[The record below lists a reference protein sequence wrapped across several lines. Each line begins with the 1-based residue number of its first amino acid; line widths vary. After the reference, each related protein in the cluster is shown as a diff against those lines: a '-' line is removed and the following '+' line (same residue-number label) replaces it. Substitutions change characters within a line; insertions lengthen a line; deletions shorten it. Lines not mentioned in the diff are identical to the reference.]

1 MIFTRSPR
9 ARQKNRRAVAVS
21 PPVNRAA
28 LVIARVCQ
36 QALLMEA
43 KLPEVTGRSSVS
55 DATRAVAG
63 AGDGGDAV
71 EDGVAVLTAK
81 VRAKAQAK
89 AKVNTAIAASMAVE
103 EAVDN
108 AAASPVLWIT
118 AIATRTVATIWA
130 TPCDPPE
137 AAASNVA
144 EAASV
149 LVAAG
154 EADAAADSSPTFRS
168 R

>member
-1 MIFTRSPR
+1 
-9 ARQKNRRAVAVS
+9 
-21 PPVNRAA
+21 
-28 LVIARVCQ
+28 VCQ

-71 EDGVAVLTAK
+71 EDGAAVQTA
-81 VRAKAQAK
+81 RAKAQAK
-89 AKVNTAIAASMAVE
+89 ANTAIAASMAVE

>member
-9 ARQKNRRAVAVS
+9 ARQKNRRAVAGS

-71 EDGVAVLTAK
+71 EDGAAVQTA
-81 VRAKAQAK
+81 RAKAQAK
-89 AKVNTAIAASMAVE
+89 ANTAIAASMAVE

>member
-28 LVIARVCQ
+28 LAIARVCQ

-71 EDGVAVLTAK
+71 EDGAAVQTA
-81 VRAKAQAK
+81 RAKAQAK

-118 AIATRTVATIWA
+118 AIATRTVATTWA
-130 TPCDPPE
+130 TPCGPRE

>member
-9 ARQKNRRAVAVS
+9 ARQKNRRAVAAGS
-21 PPVNRAA
+21 PTVKRAA
-28 LVIARVCQ
+28 LAIARVSQ
-36 QALLMEA
+36 QVLLTEA
-43 KLPEVTGRSSVS
+43 KLRAGTGRSSAS
-55 DATRAVAG
+55 DATREVAE
-63 AGDGGDAV
+63 AEDGGDAV
-71 EDGVAVLTAK
+71 EDGVAVRTA
-81 VRAKAQAK
+81 RAKAQAK
-89 AKVNTAIAASMAVE
+89 AKVSTAIVASMAVE

-108 AAASPVLWIT
+108 AAASPALWIT
-118 AIATRTVATIWA
+118 ATATRTAATTWA
-130 TPCDPPE
+130 TPCGPRE

-144 EAASV
+144 AAASV